1 MKLTR
6 VLIVAV
12 LFLTACQLTAAETSS
27 RSKQKYRVLRSTD
40 KNSKWTREC
49 TPPGGACNYHYHCCD
64 DFCDR
69 GRNTCMAN

>member
-12 LFLTACQLTAAETSS
+12 LFLTACQLTTAETYS
-27 RSKQKYRVLRSTD
+27 RGKQKYRVLRSTD

-49 TPPGGACNYHYHCCD
+49 THSGGACNSHDQCCNA
-64 DFCDR
+64 FCDTATR
-69 GRNTCMAN
+69 TCV